1 MAARTI
7 TGASRSNSFPPL
19 AFAVM
24 TLVAREVTAS
34 TTKVGAARPRF
45 GVTDLMM
52 LGVAGIWG
60 ANFTVVKFGTRV
72 LAPLA
77 FNGVRV
83 ALAALAL
90 AAIAAARKGP
100 WPSAR
105 ELATLVALGVVGNGL
120 YQVLFIEGVARTR
133 ASDAALVISAGPAFI
148 ALLGWARGTERLR
161 RRAWLGIALSIG
173 GVALVVLGG
182 SAASVGESTLLG
194 NALVVAGSLCWA
206 VFTVLLKPYTDRVDG
221 VRLSAA
227 TMLGGAV
234 ALLAVASPSI
244 AATDWGAVGPSA
256 WGAIVYGGIAGLVI
270 AYLFWY
276 RGVRVLGPTRTA
288 MYLNLQPVVALL
300 VAWAALGERPGLPQL
315 FGAAGVMA
323 GLLLAR
329 S

>member
-1 MAARTI
+1 MASI
-7 TGASRSNSFPPL
+7 
-19 AFAVM
+19 
-24 TLVAREVTAS
+24 AREVAAPTQPGS
-34 TTKVGAARPRF
+34 AARPRF

-52 LGVAGIWG
+52 LAVAGIWG

-77 FNGVRV
+77 FNGARV

-90 AAIAAARKGP
+90 TAIALSRRGP

-120 YQVLFIEGVARTR
+120 YQVLFVEGIARTR

-148 ALLGWARGTERLR
+148 ALLGWMRGTERVT
-161 RRAWLGIALSIG
+161 RRAWVGIALSIG
-173 GVALVVLGG
+173 GIGLVVLGG
-182 SAASVGESTLLG
+182 SAAAPGQSTLLG
-194 NALVVAGSLCWA
+194 NGLVLGGSLCWA
-206 VFTVLLKPYTDRVDG
+206 VFTVLLKPYTHRVDG
-221 VRLSAA
+221 VQLSAA
-227 TMLGGAV
+227 TMVGGAI
-234 ALLAVASPSI
+234 ALLVVASPSVVG
-244 AATDWGAVGPSA
+244 ADWGAVRASA
-256 WGAIVYGGIAGLVI
+256 WGAIVYSGIAGLVI

-288 MYLNLQPVVALL
+288 MYVNLQPVFGLA
-300 VAWAALGERPGLPQL
+300 VAWAALGETPGLSQL
-315 FGAAGVMA
+315 CGAAGVMA